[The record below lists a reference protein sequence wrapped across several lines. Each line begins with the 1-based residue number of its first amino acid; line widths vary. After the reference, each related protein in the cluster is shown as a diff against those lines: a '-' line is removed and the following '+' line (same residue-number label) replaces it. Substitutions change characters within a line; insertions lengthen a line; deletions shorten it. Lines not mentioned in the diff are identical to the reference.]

1 MSFSVEV
8 LAGIA
13 IELQR
18 GIGHQDRFQ
27 RLITTLR
34 QVLACDASALL
45 RYESRQFIPLAI
57 DGLAQDVLGRRFTLE
72 GHPRLEAIA
81 RAAPRGGRGAFSGRA
96 GDVVRF
102 PADSDLPDPY
112 DGLIP
117 GQESL
122 KVHACV
128 GLPLFA
134 GQNLIGALT
143 LDAMTPEQFE
153 VFSDE
158 ELRLVAALA
167 AGALSNALLIEQLES
182 QNMLPGSSGVFEPI
196 KETHMI
202 GLSPAM
208 TQLKKEI
215 EIVAGSDLNV
225 LIGGETGTGKEL
237 VAKAIH
243 QGSPRAVNPLVYL
256 NCAALP
262 ESVAESELFGHVK
275 GAFTGAISNRSGKFE
290 MADNGTLFLDEIGEL
305 SLALQ
310 AKLLRVLQYGD
321 IQRVGDDRSLRVD
334 VRVLAAT
341 NRDLREEV
349 LAGRFR
355 ADLFHRLS
363 VFPLFVPP
371 LRERGDDVVLL
382 AGYFCEQCRLRL
394 GLSRVVLSPD
404 ARRHLL
410 NYGWPGNVRELE
422 HAIHRAVVLARATR
436 AGDEVILEAQHF
448 ALSEDV
454 LPAPPAESFLALP
467 TCRNLRESTENFQR
481 EMIRQALAQ
490 NNHNWAAS
498 ARALEI
504 SRVSTI
510 GSAGAGNRRRQ
521 PASAGEASGTEGLDN
536 PCLVEILQVNG
547 AGEFAVFIDHWR
559 GGNFAFHQDLFGVNG
574 AALRLERNTVGRHG
588 FAYRRGERAAAHQP
602 ATQVAVG
609 KDAFHNMLLI
619 ANRHQPQSGT
629 AKFQHGIHHAGG
641 EHHLRY
647 CIALAHQ
654 VMHIIEQTR
663 AQCASRM
670 RTGEIFFVKTAR
682 LHDRHRQRIAHH

>member
-1 MSFSVEV
+1 MSFSVDV
-8 LAGIA
+8 LANIA

-34 QVLACDASALL
+34 QVLECDASALL
-45 RYESRQFIPLAI
+45 RYDSRQFIPLAI
-57 DGLAQDVLGRRFTLE
+57 DGLAKDVLGRRFALE

-81 RAAPRGGRGAFSGRA
+81 RA

-102 PADSDLPDPY
+102 PADSELPDPY

-143 LDAMTPEQFE
+143 LDGMQPDQFD

-158 ELRLVAALA
+158 ELRLIAALA

-182 QNMLPGSSGVFEPI
+182 QNMMPGDATPFEAV
-196 KETHMI
+196 KQTQMI
-202 GLSPAM
+202 GLSPGM

-215 EIVAGSDLNV
+215 EIVAASDLNV
-225 LIGGETGTGKEL
+225 LISGETGTGKEL

-243 QGSPRAVNPLVYL
+243 EASPRAVNPLVYL

-363 VFPLFVPP
+363 VFPLSVPP
-371 LRERGDDVVLL
+371 LRERGDDVILL
-382 AGYFCEQCRLRL
+382 AGYYCEQCRLRL
-394 GLSRVVLSPD
+394 GLSRVVLSSG
-404 ARRHLL
+404 ARNLL
-410 NYGWPGNVRELE
+410 QHYSFPGNVRELE

-436 AGDEVILEAQHF
+436 SGDEVVLEAQHF
-448 ALSEDV
+448 AFPEV
-454 LPAPPAESFLALP
+454 TLPLP
-467 TCRNLRESTENFQR
+467 EVMTMPVVKQNLREETEEFQR
-481 EMIRQALAQ
+481 ETIRQALAQ
-490 NNHNWAAS
+490 NHHNWAAS
-498 ARALEI
+498 ARMLETDVANLH
-504 SRVSTI
+504 RL
-510 GSAGAGNRRRQ
+510 AKRL
-521 PASAGEASGTEGLDN
+521 GL
-536 PCLVEILQVNG
+536 
-547 AGEFAVFIDHWR
+547 
-559 GGNFAFHQDLFGVNG
+559 
-574 AALRLERNTVGRHG
+574 
-588 FAYRRGERAAAHQP
+588 
-602 ATQVAVG
+602 
-609 KDAFHNMLLI
+609 KD
-619 ANRHQPQSGT
+619 
-629 AKFQHGIHHAGG
+629 
-641 EHHLRY
+641 
-647 CIALAHQ
+647 
-654 VMHIIEQTR
+654 
-663 AQCASRM
+663 
-670 RTGEIFFVKTAR
+670 
-682 LHDRHRQRIAHH
+682 

>member
-1 MSFSVEV
+1 MSFSVDV
-8 LAGIA
+8 LANIA

-34 QVLACDASALL
+34 QVLECDASALL
-45 RYESRQFIPLAI
+45 RYDSRQFIPLAI
-57 DGLAQDVLGRRFTLE
+57 DGLAKDVLGRRFALE

-81 RAAPRGGRGAFSGRA
+81 RA

-102 PADSDLPDPY
+102 PADSELPDPY

-128 GLPLFA
+128 GLPLFV

-143 LDAMTPEQFE
+143 LDGMQPDQFD

-158 ELRLVAALA
+158 ELRLIAALA

-182 QNMLPGSSGVFEPI
+182 QNMLPGDATQFEAV
-196 KETHMI
+196 KQTQMI
-202 GLSPAM
+202 GLSPGM

-215 EIVAGSDLNV
+215 EIVAASDLNV
-225 LIGGETGTGKEL
+225 LISGETGTGKEL

-243 QGSPRAVNPLVYL
+243 EASPRAVNPLVYL

-363 VFPLFVPP
+363 VFPLSVPP
-371 LRERGDDVVLL
+371 LRERGDDVILL
-382 AGYFCEQCRLRL
+382 AGYFCEQCRLRQ
-394 GLSRVVLSPD
+394 GLSRVVLSAG
-404 ARRHLL
+404 ARNLL
-410 NYGWPGNVRELE
+410 QHYSFPGNVRELE

-436 AGDEVILEAQHF
+436 NGDEVILEAQHF
-448 ALSEDV
+448 AFPEV
-454 LPAPPAESFLALP
+454 TLPPPE
-467 TCRNLRESTENFQR
+467 
-481 EMIRQALAQ
+481 
-490 NNHNWAAS
+490 
-498 ARALEI
+498 
-504 SRVSTI
+504 
-510 GSAGAGNRRRQ
+510 
-521 PASAGEASGTEGLDN
+521 
-536 PCLVEILQVNG
+536 
-547 AGEFAVFIDHWR
+547 
-559 GGNFAFHQDLFGVNG
+559 
-574 AALRLERNTVGRHG
+574 
-588 FAYRRGERAAAHQP
+588 AAAVP
-602 ATQVAVG
+602 V
-609 KDAFHNMLLI
+609 
-619 ANRHQPQSGT
+619 
-629 AKFQHGIHHAGG
+629 
-641 EHHLRY
+641 
-647 CIALAHQ
+647 
-654 VMHIIEQTR
+654 
-663 AQCASRM
+663 
-670 RTGEIFFVKTAR
+670 VK
-682 LHDRHRQRIAHH
+682 

>member
-1 MSFSVEV
+1 MSFSVDV
-8 LAGIA
+8 LANIA

-34 QVLACDASALL
+34 QVLECDASALL
-45 RYESRQFIPLAI
+45 RYDSRQFIPLAI
-57 DGLAQDVLGRRFTLE
+57 DGLAKDVLGRRFALE

-81 RAAPRGGRGAFSGRA
+81 RA

-102 PADSDLPDPY
+102 PADSELPDPY

-143 LDAMTPEQFE
+143 LDGMQPDQFD

-158 ELRLVAALA
+158 ELRLIAALA

-182 QNMLPGSSGVFEPI
+182 QNMLPGDATPFEAV
-196 KETHMI
+196 KQTQMI
-202 GLSPAM
+202 GLSPGM

-215 EIVAGSDLNV
+215 EIVAASDLNV
-225 LIGGETGTGKEL
+225 LISGETGTGKEL

-243 QGSPRAVNPLVYL
+243 EASPRAVNPLVYL

-363 VFPLFVPP
+363 VFPLSVPP
-371 LRERGDDVVLL
+371 LRERGDDVILL

-394 GLSRVVLSPD
+394 GLSRVVLSSG
-404 ARRHLL
+404 ARNLL
-410 NYGWPGNVRELE
+410 QHYSFPGNVRELE

-436 AGDEVILEAQHF
+436 SGDEVILEAQHF
-448 ALSEDV
+448 AFPEV
-454 LPAPPAESFLALP
+454 TLPPPEVTAVP
-467 TCRNLRESTENFQR
+467 VVKQNLREATEEFQR
-481 EMIRQALAQ
+481 KTIRQALAQ
-490 NNHNWAAS
+490 NHHNWAAS
-498 ARALEI
+498 ARMLETDVANLH
-504 SRVSTI
+504 RL
-510 GSAGAGNRRRQ
+510 AKRL
-521 PASAGEASGTEGLDN
+521 GL
-536 PCLVEILQVNG
+536 
-547 AGEFAVFIDHWR
+547 
-559 GGNFAFHQDLFGVNG
+559 
-574 AALRLERNTVGRHG
+574 
-588 FAYRRGERAAAHQP
+588 
-602 ATQVAVG
+602 
-609 KDAFHNMLLI
+609 KD
-619 ANRHQPQSGT
+619 
-629 AKFQHGIHHAGG
+629 
-641 EHHLRY
+641 
-647 CIALAHQ
+647 
-654 VMHIIEQTR
+654 
-663 AQCASRM
+663 
-670 RTGEIFFVKTAR
+670 
-682 LHDRHRQRIAHH
+682 

>member
-1 MSFSVEV
+1 MSFSVDV
-8 LAGIA
+8 LANIA

-34 QVLACDASALL
+34 QVLECDASALL
-45 RYESRQFIPLAI
+45 RYDSRQFIPLAI
-57 DGLAQDVLGRRFTLE
+57 DGLAKDVLGRRFALE

-81 RAAPRGGRGAFSGRA
+81 RA

-102 PADSDLPDPY
+102 PADSELPDPY

-143 LDAMTPEQFE
+143 LDGMQPDQFD

-158 ELRLVAALA
+158 ELRLIAALA

-182 QNMLPGSSGVFEPI
+182 QNMMPGDATPFEAV
-196 KETHMI
+196 KQTQMI
-202 GLSPAM
+202 GLSPGM

-215 EIVAGSDLNV
+215 EIVAASDLNV
-225 LIGGETGTGKEL
+225 LISGETGTGKEL

-243 QGSPRAVNPLVYL
+243 EASPRAVNPLVYL

-349 LAGRFR
+349 MAGRFR

-363 VFPLFVPP
+363 VFPLSVPP
-371 LRERGDDVVLL
+371 LRERGDDVILL

-394 GLSRVVLSPD
+394 GLSRVVLSAG
-404 ARRHLL
+404 ARNLL
-410 NYGWPGNVRELE
+410 QHYRFPGNVRELE

-436 AGDEVILEAQHF
+436 NGDEVILEAQHF
-448 ALSEDV
+448 AFPEV
-454 LPAPPAESFLALP
+454 TLPPPE
-467 TCRNLRESTENFQR
+467 
-481 EMIRQALAQ
+481 
-490 NNHNWAAS
+490 
-498 ARALEI
+498 
-504 SRVSTI
+504 
-510 GSAGAGNRRRQ
+510 
-521 PASAGEASGTEGLDN
+521 
-536 PCLVEILQVNG
+536 
-547 AGEFAVFIDHWR
+547 
-559 GGNFAFHQDLFGVNG
+559 
-574 AALRLERNTVGRHG
+574 
-588 FAYRRGERAAAHQP
+588 AAA
-602 ATQVAVG
+602 
-609 KDAFHNMLLI
+609 
-619 ANRHQPQSGT
+619 
-629 AKFQHGIHHAGG
+629 
-641 EHHLRY
+641 
-647 CIALAHQ
+647 
-654 VMHIIEQTR
+654 
-663 AQCASRM
+663 
-670 RTGEIFFVKTAR
+670 
-682 LHDRHRQRIAHH
+682 

>member
-1 MSFSVEV
+1 MSFSVDV
-8 LAGIA
+8 LANIA

-34 QVLACDASALL
+34 QVLECDASALL
-45 RYESRQFIPLAI
+45 RYDSRQFIPLAI
-57 DGLAQDVLGRRFTLE
+57 DGLAKDVLGRRFALE

-81 RAAPRGGRGAFSGRA
+81 RA

-102 PADSDLPDPY
+102 PADSELPDPY

-143 LDAMTPEQFE
+143 LDGMQPDQFD

-158 ELRLVAALA
+158 ELRLIAALA

-182 QNMLPGSSGVFEPI
+182 QNMLSGDAAPFEAL
-196 KETHMI
+196 KETQMI
-202 GLSPAM
+202 GLSPGM

-215 EIVAGSDLNV
+215 EIVAASDLNV
-225 LIGGETGTGKEL
+225 LISGETGTGKEL

-243 QGSPRAVNPLVYL
+243 EASPRAVNPLVYL

-363 VFPLFVPP
+363 VFPLSVPP
-371 LRERGDDVVLL
+371 LRERGDDVILL

-394 GLSRVVLSPD
+394 GLSRVVLSAG
-404 ARRHLL
+404 ARNLL
-410 NYGWPGNVRELE
+410 QHYSFPGNVRELE
-422 HAIHRAVVLARATR
+422 HAIHRAVVLSRATR
-436 AGDEVILEAQHF
+436 SGDEVILEAQHF
-448 ALSEDV
+448 AFPDV
-454 LPAPPAESFLALP
+454 TLPPPESAAVP
-467 TCRNLRESTENFQR
+467 IVKQNLREATEEFQR
-481 EMIRQALAQ
+481 KTIRQALAQ
-490 NNHNWAAS
+490 NHHNWAAS
-498 ARALEI
+498 ARMLETDVANLH
-504 SRVSTI
+504 RL
-510 GSAGAGNRRRQ
+510 AKRL
-521 PASAGEASGTEGLDN
+521 GL
-536 PCLVEILQVNG
+536 
-547 AGEFAVFIDHWR
+547 
-559 GGNFAFHQDLFGVNG
+559 
-574 AALRLERNTVGRHG
+574 
-588 FAYRRGERAAAHQP
+588 
-602 ATQVAVG
+602 
-609 KDAFHNMLLI
+609 KD
-619 ANRHQPQSGT
+619 
-629 AKFQHGIHHAGG
+629 
-641 EHHLRY
+641 
-647 CIALAHQ
+647 
-654 VMHIIEQTR
+654 
-663 AQCASRM
+663 
-670 RTGEIFFVKTAR
+670 
-682 LHDRHRQRIAHH
+682 

>member
-1 MSFSVEV
+1 MSFSVEI
-8 LAGIA
+8 LAAIA
-13 IELQR
+13 IELQS

-34 QVLACDASALL
+34 QVLGCDASALL
-45 RYESRQFIPLAI
+45 RYDARQFIPLAI

-81 RAAPRGGRGAFSGRA
+81 RA

-117 GQESL
+117 GNESL
-122 KVHACV
+122 KVHACI

-134 GQNLIGALT
+134 GQHLIGALT
-143 LDAMTPEQFE
+143 LDGMSPDQFDT
-153 VFSDE
+153 FSDE
-158 ELRLVAALA
+158 ELRLIAALA
-167 AGALSNALLIEQLES
+167 AGALNNALLIEQLES
-182 QNMLPGSSGVFEPI
+182 QNILPGVPAAFEPI
-196 KETHMI
+196 ASTQMI
-202 GLSPAM
+202 GLSPGM

-215 EIVAGSDLNV
+215 DIVAASDLNV

-237 VAKAIH
+237 VAKALH
-243 QGSPRAVNPLVYL
+243 EGSPRAIAPLVYL

-371 LRERGDDVVLL
+371 LRERGEDVVLL

-394 GLSRVVLSPD
+394 GLSRVVLSPG
-404 ARRHLL
+404 ARAHLL
-410 NYGWPGNVRELE
+410 HYAWPGNVRELE

-436 AGDEVILEAQHF
+436 GGEEIVLDVHHF
-448 ALSEDV
+448 ALSDETV
-454 LPAPPAESFLALP
+454 SVEPAAPQPPVNK
-467 TCRNLRESTENFQR
+467 NLRDATEAFQR
-481 EMIRQALAQ
+481 EVISSVLAQ
-490 NNHNWAAS
+490 HHHSWAAS
-498 ARALEI
+498 ARALEVDVANLH
-504 SRVSTI
+504 RL
-510 GSAGAGNRRRQ
+510 AKRL
-521 PASAGEASGTEGLDN
+521 GLK
-536 PCLVEILQVNG
+536 G
-547 AGEFAVFIDHWR
+547 
-559 GGNFAFHQDLFGVNG
+559 
-574 AALRLERNTVGRHG
+574 
-588 FAYRRGERAAAHQP
+588 
-602 ATQVAVG
+602 
-609 KDAFHNMLLI
+609 
-619 ANRHQPQSGT
+619 
-629 AKFQHGIHHAGG
+629 
-641 EHHLRY
+641 
-647 CIALAHQ
+647 
-654 VMHIIEQTR
+654 
-663 AQCASRM
+663 
-670 RTGEIFFVKTAR
+670 
-682 LHDRHRQRIAHH
+682 

>member
-1 MSFSVEV
+1 MSFSVDV
-8 LAGIA
+8 LANIA

-34 QVLACDASALL
+34 QVLECDASALL
-45 RYESRQFIPLAI
+45 RYDSRQFIPLAI
-57 DGLAQDVLGRRFTLE
+57 DGLAKDVLGRRFALE

-81 RAAPRGGRGAFSGRA
+81 RA

-102 PADSDLPDPY
+102 PADSELPDPY

-143 LDAMTPEQFE
+143 LDGMQPDQFD

-158 ELRLVAALA
+158 ELRLIAALA

-182 QNMLPGSSGVFEPI
+182 QNMMPGDATPFEAV
-196 KETHMI
+196 KQTQMI
-202 GLSPAM
+202 GLSPGM

-215 EIVAGSDLNV
+215 EIVAASDLNV
-225 LIGGETGTGKEL
+225 LISGETGTGKEL

-243 QGSPRAVNPLVYL
+243 EASPRAVNPLVYL

-363 VFPLFVPP
+363 VFPLSVPP
-371 LRERGDDVVLL
+371 LRERGDDVILL

-394 GLSRVVLSPD
+394 GLSRVVLSAG
-404 ARRHLL
+404 ARNLL
-410 NYGWPGNVRELE
+410 QHYRFPGNVRELE
-422 HAIHRAVVLARATR
+422 HAIHRAVVLSRATR
-436 AGDEVILEAQHF
+436 NGDEVILEAQHF
-448 ALSEDV
+448 AFPEV
-454 LPAPPAESFLALP
+454 TLPPPEAAAVP
-467 TCRNLRESTENFQR
+467 VVKQNLREATEAFQR
-481 EMIRQALAQ
+481 ELFVRRWHKIITTGLP
-490 NNHNWAAS
+490 
-498 ARALEI
+498 ARGCWKPT
-504 SRVSTI
+504 SPTCI
-510 GSAGAGNRRRQ
+510 G
-521 PASAGEASGTEGLDN
+521 
-536 PCLVEILQVNG
+536 
-547 AGEFAVFIDHWR
+547 WR
-559 GGNFAFHQDLFGVNG
+559 NVW
-574 AALRLERNTVGRHG
+574 E
-588 FAYRRGERAAAHQP
+588 
-602 ATQVAVG
+602 
-609 KDAFHNMLLI
+609 
-619 ANRHQPQSGT
+619 
-629 AKFQHGIHHAGG
+629 
-641 EHHLRY
+641 
-647 CIALAHQ
+647 
-654 VMHIIEQTR
+654 
-663 AQCASRM
+663 
-670 RTGEIFFVKTAR
+670 
-682 LHDRHRQRIAHH
+682 